1 MIMDILGSIFSI
13 ASILAMVVGIFAG
26 IVIGALPGLG
36 ATMGVALLLPI
47 TFSLETTPAMMLL
60 VGCYCGAVYG
70 GSISAILIGAP
81 GTAASAATV
90 ADGYTMAKRGF
101 AKRAL
106 SLSLT
111 ASVLGAL
118 LSGIGLLVG
127 APVVSAAALKFSS
140 PEFLLL
146 ALGGLILVAGIEGSS
161 FVRGL
166 ISAAIG
172 LFITTVGI
180 DSISGTA
187 RFTFDQVA
195 LMSGI
200 DFIPVIIGLF
210 ALAEVFRQVSAPKL
224 VGTAGNPLTAK
235 EPERPRADRIS
246 RGVYAKTV
254 VRSGLIGYVIGVV
267 PGLGPTVSAYLAYS
281 RAKAVTKRSKTFGH
295 GSEEGVVSAEAANN
309 GTTGA
314 TLVPLLTLGIPG
326 DAVTAVLL
334 GAFLVQGLT
343 PGPLLIADEPVL
355 VYSIIVGFIVI
366 NVLLYFMGRT
376 LLPLFSR
383 VSRIPNTI
391 LMPIVVL
398 LCVLGTY
405 ALNNSYFD
413 VLVMAAFGVIGFVIT
428 KFGLPVTPMLIGV
441 VLGEMIETE
450 FRRSLIMSDGSL
462 DIFFTRPI
470 SLALIVVL
478 VAFIGF
484 KAWSV
489 VRRKRNPKV
498 FPNGKISAAQST
510 VTIAEETADSAD
522 EKS

>member
-1 MIMDILGSIFSI
+1 MIMDILGSIFSL
-13 ASILAMVVGIFAG
+13 APILAMVLGLFAG
-26 IVIGALPGLG
+26 ITIGALPGLG

-47 TFSLETTPAMMLL
+47 TFSMDVTSAMMLL

-90 ADGYTMAKRGF
+90 ADGYAMAKRGF

-118 LSGIGLLVG
+118 ISGIGLLIG

-146 ALGGLILVAGIEGSS
+146 AAGGLILVAGIEGSS

-187 RFTFDQVA
+187 RFTFGQVP

-210 ALAEVFRQVSAPKL
+210 ALAEVLRQVSAPEL
-224 VGTAGNPLTAK
+224 GGTVGNALTPK
-235 EPERPRADRIS
+235 EPERSREDRIT
-246 RGVYAKTV
+246 RGVFAKTAG
-254 VRSGLIGYVIGVV
+254 RSGLIGYVVGVI
-267 PGLGPTVSAYLAYS
+267 PGLGPTISAYMAYS
-281 RAKAVTKRSKTFGH
+281 RAKAVSKRPEQFGR
-295 GSEEGVVSAEAANN
+295 GSEEGVASAEAANN

-343 PGPLLIADEPVL
+343 PGPQLITEDPVL

-366 NVLLYFMGRT
+366 NILMFFMGRT

-428 KFGLPVTPMLIGV
+428 RVGLPVTPMLIGV
-441 VLGEMIETE
+441 VLGGMIESE

-462 DIFFTRPI
+462 SIFFTRPI
-470 SLALIVVL
+470 SLALLAVL
-478 VAFIGF
+478 AVFIGF
-484 KAWSV
+484 KIWSATRSN
-489 VRRKRNPKV
+489 RRRT
-498 FPNGKISAAQST
+498 NGSVASEASADSSIESGAQS
-510 VTIAEETADSAD
+510 S
-522 EKS
+522 

>member
-1 MIMDILGSIFSI
+1 MIMDILGSVFTI
-13 ASILAMVVGIFAG
+13 ASLLAMVLGLFAG
-26 IVIGALPGLG
+26 IIIGALPGLG

-47 TFSLETTPAMMLL
+47 TFSMDVTAAMMLL
-60 VGCYCGAVYG
+60 VGCYCGAIYG

-90 ADGYTMAKRGF
+90 ADGYAMAKRGF

-118 LSGIGLLVG
+118 ISGIGLLVG
-127 APVVSAAALKFSS
+127 APVISAAALKFSS

-166 ISAAIG
+166 ISASIG
-172 LFITTVGI
+172 LLITTMGI

-187 RFTFDQVA
+187 RFTFDQVS

-224 VGTAGNPLTAK
+224 VGTTARTLTAK
-235 EPERPRADRIS
+235 EPERPREDRIS
-246 RGVYAKTV
+246 RGLYAKTAG
-254 VRSGLIGYVIGVV
+254 RSGLIGYVIGVI
-267 PGLGPTVSAYLAYS
+267 PGLGPTVSAYMAYS
-281 RAKAVTKRSKTFGH
+281 RAKAVSKKPEAFGQ

-343 PGPLLIADEPVL
+343 PGPLLITDEPVL

-366 NVLLYFMGRT
+366 NILMYFMGRT

-383 VSRIPNTI
+383 VSRIPNMI

-428 KFGLPVTPMLIGV
+428 KVGLPVTPMLIGV
-441 VLGEMIETE
+441 VLGEMIESE
-450 FRRSLIMSDGSL
+450 FRRSLIMSDGSF

-478 VAFIGF
+478 TAFIGF
-484 KAWSV
+484 KIWSALRKKRSSKKSSGV
-489 VRRKRNPKV
+489 SETPAEEPAGSTESARRKR
-498 FPNGKISAAQST
+498 
-510 VTIAEETADSAD
+510 
-522 EKS
+522 